1 MAEEHAECDEEVG
14 DDFGVRGQ
22 DIGQEDVAEFAIVRE
37 GEAAEADAFQGV
49 QEAAPA
55 GGREARD
62 REEEYEEDIDEEGY
76 REEVVVDDERG
87 RAVGERPEKEERDR
101 EGEGEDQREAVGRQV
116 MGRFGALKARGIVN

>member
-1 MAEEHAECDEEVG
+1 M
-14 DDFGVRGQ
+14 
-22 DIGQEDVAEFAIVRE
+22 RE